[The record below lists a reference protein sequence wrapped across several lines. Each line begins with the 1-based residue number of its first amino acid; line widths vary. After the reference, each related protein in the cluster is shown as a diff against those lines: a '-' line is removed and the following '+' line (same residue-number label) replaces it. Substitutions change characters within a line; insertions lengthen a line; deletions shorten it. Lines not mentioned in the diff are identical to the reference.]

1 MKTKTLKTGGTTSAA
16 PIVAAL
22 LAGIAVGA
30 VAYAKRKELAAAGS
44 LAAKKLDPV
53 VDGAKSKFG
62 DAVKAIKTRA
72 GDILIN
78 FGEAAEEDR
87 KRRLQDARNRV
98 QTHPQGTGETDRL
111 HAVG

>member
-1 MKTKTLKTGGTTSAA
+1 MKIKTPKTVGTTSAA
-16 PIVAAL
+16 PVVAAL
-22 LAGIAVGA
+22 LTAVAVGA
-30 VAYAKRKELAAAGS
+30 VAYAKRKELAAAGT

-53 VDGAKSKFG
+53 IDGAKSMF
-62 DAVKAIKTRA
+62 DRTIAAVKTRA

-78 FGEAAEEDR
+78 FGEAVEEDR

-111 HAVG
+111 HAVV